1 VLATNLDLEKA
12 VREGRFREDLYYR
25 INVVSVEMPALRDR
39 RSDIPN
45 LAEHFLHRFNREH
58 GKRVAGFSDA
68 AMLAMQQW
76 PWPGNVRQLEN
87 VIERAVVLSPGE
99 RVELSDLPPAM
110 STATPPSEAAMAL
123 VATGPLLPLK
133 EALAGPERLI
143 LERALQL
150 CGGNREHA
158 AKALDINRST
168 LFAKLRKYGIR

>member
-1 VLATNLDLEKA
+1 
-12 VREGRFREDLYYR
+12 
-25 INVVSVEMPALRDR
+25 
-39 RSDIPN
+39 
-45 LAEHFLHRFNREH
+45 
-58 GKRVAGFSDA
+58 
-68 AMLAMQQW
+68 
-76 PWPGNVRQLEN
+76 
-87 VIERAVVLSPGE
+87 
-99 RVELSDLPPAM
+99 
-110 STATPPSEAAMAL
+110 MAL